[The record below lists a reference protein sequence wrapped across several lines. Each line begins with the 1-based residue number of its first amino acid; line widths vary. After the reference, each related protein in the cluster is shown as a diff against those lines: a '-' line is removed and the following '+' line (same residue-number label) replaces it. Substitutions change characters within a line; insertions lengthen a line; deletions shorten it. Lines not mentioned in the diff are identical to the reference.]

1 MLAGH
6 VIPCNH
12 SLRRKAETGTLR
24 ANWLWKLAI
33 LGALG
38 LIERLY
44 LNELAGA
51 ELEDDCHHHHLSS
64 MYTPTHLRPLTH
76 MQTHEHKTYDN
87 GEEIKRRREVW
98 SAWKIHPREQ
108 GTFWISQPGR
118 PEWL

>member
-1 MLAGH
+1 
-6 VIPCNH
+6 
-12 SLRRKAETGTLR
+12 
-24 ANWLWKLAI
+24 
-33 LGALG
+33 
-38 LIERLY
+38 
-44 LNELAGA
+44 
-51 ELEDDCHHHHLSS
+51 
-64 MYTPTHLRPLTH
+64 